1 MTDGFTPSADELIA
15 NNRRHAERF
24 DGADRPGKPS
34 RRLAVVACMDCR
46 LDVAELLGLGPGE
59 AHIIRNA
66 GGVITDDVIRSLCLS
81 QRLLDTREILL
92 IHHTQCGLQG
102 LDEDEFTAE
111 LERELGVRP
120 SWPVESFSD
129 ARADVAQ
136 SMMRLEAS
144 PFVQHCDHIRGFVYD
159 VGTGLLDEV
168 VRT

>member
-1 MTDGFTPSADELIA
+1 
-15 NNRRHAERF
+15 
-24 DGADRPGKPS
+24 
-34 RRLAVVACMDCR
+34 
-46 LDVAELLGLGPGE
+46 
-59 AHIIRNA
+59 
-66 GGVITDDVIRSLCLS
+66 CLS
-81 QRLLDTREILL
+81 QRLLDSREILL

-168 VRT
+168 ART

>member
-1 MTDGFTPSADELIA
+1 MSATDDLLHYSKEWAASFTQGDLGVEPTL
-15 NNRRHAERF
+15 
-24 DGADRPGKPS
+24 K
-34 RRLAVVACMDCR
+34 LAVVACMDCR

-66 GGVITDDVIRSLCLS
+66 GGVITDDAIRSLCLS

-92 IHHTQCGLQG
+92 VHHTQCGLQG
-102 LDEDEFTAE
+102 LDEDELTAE

-159 VGTGLLDEV
+159 VSTGLLDEV